1 MIQPTAVATGK
12 YVYAVT
18 TSGPGRRTYGP
29 IGIDGGEV
37 YPIPNGQL
45 AAVVSDVSNA
55 RLRPERRHLAAHH
68 AVHKCLMRGAQALLP
83 MSFGIIADGP
93 DAVRRI
99 LTLNRDAF
107 LEQLR
112 RVENKVEMSLVVKY
126 DVPNIFEYFVR
137 THPELR
143 AFRDQLFGGGRQPS
157 EDDKIELGRLFDR
170 ILRDDR
176 AELTRTA
183 VESLAPLCAEIKEN
197 PPRGESGVM
206 NLACLVA
213 CDGQERFEHGI
224 FEAAG
229 RFDDSFSFDY
239 SGPWPPYNFVEVHL
253 RT

>member
-1 MIQPTAVATGK
+1 MAPQVETKVCNYLYAIVAHSQGC
-12 YVYAVT
+12 
-18 TSGPGRRTYGP
+18 GRYGP

-37 YPIPNGQL
+37 YPIPDGPL
-45 AAVVSDVSNA
+45 AAVVSDVPNA
-55 RLRPERRHLAAHH
+55 RLRPERRHMAAHH
-68 AVHKCLMRGAQALLP
+68 AVHKRLMQEGALLP
-83 MSFGIIADGP
+83 MSFGVIADGL
-93 DAVRRI
+93 DEVRRI

-107 LEQLR
+107 AGQLR
-112 RVENKVEMSLVVKY
+112 RVEGKVEMALVVKY

-137 THPELR
+137 THPELK

-176 AELTRTA
+176 AELTQQV
-183 VESLAPLCAEIKEN
+183 VESLAPLYAEIKEN
-197 PPRGESGVM
+197 PARGESGVM

-213 CDGQERFEHGI
+213 GDGQERFEQAI
-224 FEAAG
+224 FQAAG

-253 RT
+253 QT

>member
-1 MIQPTAVATGK
+1 MAQQVEAKVGN
-12 YVYAVT
+12 YLYAIV
-18 TSGPGRRTYGP
+18 GHPQGCDRYGP

-37 YPIPNGQL
+37 YSIPDGQL
-45 AAVVSDVSNA
+45 AAVVSDVPNA

-68 AVHKCLMRGAQALLP
+68 AVHKCLMQEGALLP
-83 MSFGIIADGP
+83 MSFGVIADSRQ
-93 DAVRRI
+93 AVRHI

-126 DVPNIFEYFVR
+126 DIPNIFEYFVR
-137 THPELR
+137 THPELK
-143 AFRDQLFGGGRQPS
+143 AYRDQLFGGGRQPS
-157 EDDKIELGRLFDR
+157 EDDKLELGRLFDR
-170 ILRDDR
+170 TLRDER
-176 AELTRTA
+176 AELTQTV
-183 VESLAPLCAEIKEN
+183 VESLAPLCIEIKEN

-213 CDGQERFEHGI
+213 RDGQERFERGV

-229 RFDDSFSFDY
+229 RFDDNFSFDY